1 MFDTVIKTAQKQVKS
16 FMKSDTGRKILTD
29 PRAQRLLMKV
39 VAIRVGVHKTVE
51 TKVQDLARAYDL
63 PTRDDVASLRKKIR
77 DLEKEIKTLKSSG
90 GKA

>member
-1 MFDTVIKTAQKQVKS
+1 MIDTVIKTAKEQVNS
-16 FMKSDTGRKILTD
+16 FMKSETGRKILTD

-39 VAIRVGVHKTVE
+39 VAVRVGVHKTVE
-51 TKVQDLARAYDL
+51 TKVQNLARAYDL

-77 DLEKEIKTLKSSG
+77 DLEKELKTLKNSA